1 MPELHGIDVSHN
13 NLLNQGPI
21 DWSAVATTTPALRFV
36 MARMTHGG
44 HGDDDLRVDRQ
55 ALNNRD
61 GMRAAFPATARG
73 YYHFLGTGS
82 PEVQARHFRS
92 TVGDLQPGEF
102 IMLDVEEDA
111 PAKVPG
117 DLPVEHIVATLEAM
131 EQACGLTPWVYI
143 GRFYPG
149 SLDQRLFRFPLVLP
163 AFTSEQK
170 AMALAGQMGRA
181 PIIWQWGGDGNGA
194 TVAGISGRVDSNR
207 IEDMDRFHAGL
218 FQADSDPVDRA
229 ANTDGTLTGPLQ
241 FMPTLAVGR
250 RRQRRRGAA
259 EPAHRA
265 RPVPGPRRQP
275 RRQVRGRHRRPR
287 PPPPGDASAAG
298 DRRRRHGDVDR
309 TRPARPRA
317 GLTPAATL
325 LSGGASAARLA
336 PGTSC
341 CS

>member
-73 YYHFLGTGS
+73 HYHFLGTGS

-102 IMLDVEEDA
+102 IILDVEEDA

-131 EQACGLTPWVYI
+131 EQTCGLTPWVYI

-170 AMALAGQMGRA
+170 AMAFAGQMGRA

-207 IEDMDRFHAGL
+207 IEDTDRFHAGL

-241 FMPTLAVGR
+241 FMPTLAA
-250 RRQRRRGAA
+250 GAA
-259 EPAHRA
+259 GNAVVVLQSLLIEHGLFQDRDANRDGKFEGATDDRVRRLQATHQLPVTGIVDTATWTALALPDLVPA
-265 RPVPGPRRQP
+265 
-275 RRQVRGRHRRPR
+275 
-287 PPPPGDASAAG
+287 
-298 DRRRRHGDVDR
+298 
-309 TRPARPRA
+309 
-317 GLTPAATL
+317 
-325 LSGGASAARLA
+325 
-336 PGTSC
+336 
-341 CS
+341 

>member
-131 EQACGLTPWVYI
+131 EQTCGLTPWVYI

-194 TVAGISGRVDSNR
+194 TVAGISGRIDSNR
-207 IEDMDRFHAGL
+207 IDDMDRFRAGL
-218 FQADSDPVDRA
+218 FQADPDPVDRA
-229 ANTDGTLTGPLQ
+229 ANTDGSLTGPLQ
-241 FMPTLAVGR
+241 FMPTLAA
-250 RRQRRRGAA
+250 GAA
-259 EPAHRA
+259 GNAVVVLQSLLIEHGLFQDRDANRDGKFEGATDDRVRRLQATHQLPVTGVVDTATWTALALPDLVPA
-265 RPVPGPRRQP
+265 
-275 RRQVRGRHRRPR
+275 
-287 PPPPGDASAAG
+287 
-298 DRRRRHGDVDR
+298 
-309 TRPARPRA
+309 
-317 GLTPAATL
+317 
-325 LSGGASAARLA
+325 
-336 PGTSC
+336 
-341 CS
+341 

>member
-1 MPELHGIDVSHN
+1 MPDLHGIDVSHN

-21 DWSAVATTTPALRFV
+21 DWNAVATTAPALQFV

-92 TVGDLQPGEF
+92 TVGELQPGEF
-102 IMLDVEEDA
+102 TMLDVEEDA

-131 EQACGLTPWVYI
+131 EQVCGLTPWVYI

-163 AFTSEQK
+163 AYTGEQK
-170 AMALAGQMGRA
+170 AMALAGEMGRS
-181 PIIWQWGGDGNGA
+181 PIIWQWGGGGNGA
-194 TVAGISGRVDSNR
+194 TVAGISGRIDSNR
-207 IEDMDRFHAGL
+207 IEDMDRFRAGL
-218 FQADSDPVDRA
+218 FQAAPASVDRA
-229 ANTDGTLTGPLQ
+229 ASTDATLTGPLQ
-241 FMPTLAVGR
+241 FMPTLAS
-250 RRQRRRGAA
+250 GAA
-259 EPAHRA
+259 GNAVVLLQSLLIEHGLFQDRDANRDGRFEGATDDRVRRLQATHQLPVTGVVDTATWTALALPDLVPA
-265 RPVPGPRRQP
+265 
-275 RRQVRGRHRRPR
+275 
-287 PPPPGDASAAG
+287 
-298 DRRRRHGDVDR
+298 
-309 TRPARPRA
+309 
-317 GLTPAATL
+317 
-325 LSGGASAARLA
+325 
-336 PGTSC
+336 
-341 CS
+341 